1 MEETKKNSVLIVD
14 DENSNI
20 MALSH
25 ILSPSYTVYAAKNGL
40 NAIEAAR
47 KHMPDVI
54 LLDIVMPDMDGY
66 AAIGAL
72 KASDETRDT
81 AVIFITG
88 LSDPGDEEKGLSL
101 GAADYISKPFI
112 PAIVKLRVQ
121 NQIKIINQTRMIIEK
136 ETAARILHARSEF
149 LSRMSHEMR
158 TPLNAIMG
166 MTLLAKNASGGDK
179 RDDMLDEINR
189 ASGQLLKL
197 IDDVLEMSDIED
209 NKLRLVCSGFRFAD
223 MMDKILGRAAPGIE
237 QKSQTLAAH
246 IDPSIPD
253 TLYGDEN
260 RIAEV
265 ISNLL
270 SNAVKFTPEHGAV
283 QIAAS
288 ALKKDE
294 KSVTLQVE
302 VADDGIGM
310 TAEQRERLFIPFEQ
324 GDGGIDRK
332 FGGAGLGLAI
342 SKYIVGLMGGKIW
355 AETKPGKGTKLIFTA
370 EMLLP
375 PEAPAASAVT
385 AAAAETASTAVTAA
399 STQHSAATAPV
410 PDETP
415 PATETPDNAES
426 RLSPLS
432 GKTVLLADDVD
443 INREIVLAMLE
454 GTGLTIECA
463 ENGLEA
469 LEIFSAASHKYN
481 AILMD
486 VNMPVM
492 DGVEATRRIRAL
504 GTREAERVPII
515 AMTANVL
522 ISEVEKFLAGG
533 MTGHIGKP
541 VEIDTLLGA
550 LSQHLR

>member
-1 MEETKKNSVLIVD
+1 MEKTKKNSVLIVD

-25 ILSPSYTVYAAKNGL
+25 ILSPSYTVYAVKNGQK
-40 NAIEAAR
+40 AVEAAR
-47 KHMPDVI
+47 KYLPDVI

-66 AAIGAL
+66 AVIGAL
-72 KASDETRDT
+72 KASDETRNIP
-81 AVIFITG
+81 VIFITG
-88 LSDPGDEEKGLSL
+88 LNNPGDEEKGLSL
-101 GAADYISKPFI
+101 GAADYISKPFV
-112 PAIVKLRVQ
+112 PAVVKLRVQ
-121 NQIKIINQTRMIIEK
+121 NQIKIINQTLMIIEK
-136 ETAARILHARSEF
+136 ETAAKTLRSRSEF

-166 MTLLAKNASGGDK
+166 MTLLAKNASGGVK
-179 RDDMLDEINR
+179 RDEMLDEVSR

-209 NKLRLVCSGFRFAD
+209 NKLRLVCSGFRFTDVLDEVLSRTAPD
-223 MMDKILGRAAPGIE
+223 IDK
-237 QKSQTLAAH
+237 KSQTLTTC
-246 IDPSIPD
+246 IDPAIPD
-253 TLYGDEN
+253 TLYGDET
-260 RIAEV
+260 RISEV

-294 KSVTLQVE
+294 ESVTLQVE

-342 SKYIVGLMGGKIW
+342 AKYLVGLMGGKIW
-355 AETKPGKGTKLIFTA
+355 AETRPGKGSKFIFTA
-370 EMLLP
+370 DLLLRP
-375 PEAPAASAVT
+375 SEIPEEDRFGS
-385 AAAAETASTAVTAA
+385 
-399 STQHSAATAPV
+399 
-410 PDETP
+410 
-415 PATETPDNAES
+415 
-426 RLSPLS
+426 LS

-454 GTGLTIECA
+454 DTGLKIVCA

-469 LEIFSAASHKYN
+469 LEVFSAAPHEYD

-504 GTREAERVPII
+504 ETSEAARVPII

-522 ISEVEKFLAGG
+522 ISEVEKFLAEG

-541 VEIDTLLGA
+541 VEIDKLLGV
-550 LSQHLR
+550 LRQHLR